1 MKKQINILREET
13 ALLHALPGSAAI
25 IDKDGEI
32 IASNENWE
40 NGSKCSNWLEIEKSG
55 DNYFE
60 HCKKAVE
67 EGNDYALKLL
77 FGIREV
83 LDGERASLEMTM
95 AQNGGPRRW
104 CKVSVSKINSSEQ
117 IALIIFDDVTANMRA
132 IHLLRE
138 SEERYSQQFQ
148 YSVSGIILGSP
159 EGEIFDA
166 NPAACKILGYSKE
179 ELIEGGRQL
188 IVDESNPAHIEM
200 LQVRDEESVFE
211 GEKEYT
217 HRDGHTVPV
226 EIISV
231 TYKDEEEGLKV
242 INTFRDITLEKQ
254 VEHFLEEERRFTKT
268 VLNSIPGI
276 FFVLDSKGKLI
287 RWNESIEKELG
298 YNEDEL
304 QTMSILEIFKENER
318 EKAEEMFNN
327 AFEHG
332 NNGFV
337 THILSKHN
345 GDRTYHIYVNRFISE
360 DEEYLVSTGV
370 DITEFLASEHERER
384 NFALMTQLFENSPLA
399 MVMID
404 KQSRVQKV
412 NNGFTTLF
420 GYDPVEVLGKNVNKL
435 ITEDSKLKEAEEV
448 SKSAI
453 TGQAHQQET
462 LRLTKHQNAVP
473 VLVSTVPIW
482 SHGEVIAAYGIY
494 VDLTEQK
501 KLERDL
507 QTSLNEKNILLQEL
521 HHRVKNNLAIIAGLL
536 ELQVIYENNI
546 AVKHKLEEAHSRI
559 FSIAKIHET
568 LYQQKDVVQIEFNE
582 YLDSIIGS
590 MSYVAGEKKFSIKRE
605 EHSEPFMLNL
615 NQAVPLGL
623 VINELIQMKSTDT
636 SAIKHEVNINLTC
649 NGNDVQLEIDG
660 FEKNIEELEST
671 DESYTFHKLL
681 IDTFIKQIDADI
693 RYSRNGTNSVL
704 VHFKR
709 TEDLRGSSSAITSRD
724 NLFKNKKR

>member
-1 MKKQINILREET
+1 MKKEINILREEI
-13 ALLHALPGSAAI
+13 ALLRALPGSAAVI
-25 IDKDGEI
+25 NKEGEI
-32 IASNENWE
+32 IASNESWE
-40 NGSKCSNWLEIEKSG
+40 NGKKCSNWLEIEKSS

-60 HCKKAVE
+60 HCQKAIE

-83 LDGERASLEMTM
+83 LESKREILEMTM
-95 AQNGGPRRW
+95 SQNGGTRKW
-104 CKVSVSKINSSEQ
+104 CKVSVSKIVGNEQ

-132 IHLLRE
+132 IQQLRE

-179 ELIEGGRQL
+179 ELINGGRQF

-200 LQVRDEESVFE
+200 LRIRQEESVFE
-211 GEKEYT
+211 GEKEYI
-217 HRDGHTVPV
+217 HKDGHTVPV
-226 EIISV
+226 EITSV
-231 TYKDEEEGLKV
+231 VYKDEEEGLKV
-242 INTFRDITLEKQ
+242 INTFRDITLERQ
-254 VEHFLEEERRFTKT
+254 VEHFLEEERRFTRT

-287 RWNESIEKELG
+287 QWNESIEKELG

-304 QTMSILEIFKENER
+304 RTISILEIFKENER
-318 EKAEEMFNN
+318 EKAEEMFNS

-337 THILSKHN
+337 SQILSKHN
-345 GDRTYHIYVNRFISE
+345 GERTFHIYVNRFISE
-360 DEEYLVSTGV
+360 NEEYLVSTGV
-370 DITEFLASEHERER
+370 DITEFLVSERERER

-412 NNGFTTLF
+412 NNGFVTLF
-420 GYDPVEVLGKNVNKL
+420 GYEPIEILGENVNKL
-435 ITEDSKLKEAEEV
+435 ITSESNIKEAEEV
-448 SKSAI
+448 SMSAI
-453 TGQAHQQET
+453 SGQAHQQET
-462 LRLTKHQNAVP
+462 TRLTKHQNAVP

-501 KLERDL
+501 KLESEL
-507 QTSLNEKNILLQEL
+507 QASLNDKNILLQEL

-536 ELQVIYENNI
+536 ELQVIYENET

-590 MSYVAGEKKFSIKRE
+590 MSYVAGEKKFSIRRE
-605 EHSEPFMLNL
+605 ENSTPFMLNL

-636 SAIKHEVNINLTC
+636 KASKHEVNINLTS
-649 NGNDVQLEIDG
+649 NGNEVQLEIDG

-671 DESYTFHKLL
+671 DDSYIFHKLL

-693 RYSRNGTNSVL
+693 RYARNGTNSVII
-704 VHFKR
+704 HFKR

-724 NLFKNKKR
+724 DLFNK

>member
-1 MKKQINILREET
+1 MS
-13 ALLHALPGSAAI
+13 ALPGSAAI
-25 IDKDGEI
+25 IDADGEI
-32 IASNENWE
+32 IASNENW
-40 NGSKCSNWLEIEKSG
+40 NRGKKCSNWLGIEKTST
-55 DNYFE
+55 NYFE
-60 HCKKAVE
+60 HCKKAIE
-67 EGNDYALKLL
+67 HGNDYALKLL
-77 FGIREV
+77 FGLREV
-83 LDGERASLEMTM
+83 LEGEGNSLEMTM
-95 AQNGGPRRW
+95 AQNGDSKTW
-104 CKVSVSKINSSEQ
+104 CKVSVSKIESSEQ

-159 EGEIFDA
+159 SGEIYDA

-179 ELIEGGRQL
+179 ELIEGGREL
-188 IVDESNPAHIEM
+188 IVDETSPAHIEM
-200 LQVRDEESVFE
+200 LRVREDESVFE
-211 GEKEYT
+211 GEKEYI
-217 HRDGHTVPV
+217 HKDGHTVPV
-226 EIISV
+226 EITSV
-231 TYKDEEEGLKV
+231 IFIDENEGLKV

-268 VLNSIPGI
+268 VLDSTPGI

-304 QTMSILEIFKENER
+304 RTMSILEIFKENER

-327 AFEHG
+327 AYEHG

-337 THILSKHN
+337 TQILSKHN
-345 GDRTYHIYVNRFISE
+345 GDRSFHMYINRFLSE
-360 DEEYLVSTGV
+360 DEEYLVATGV
-370 DITEFLASEHERER
+370 DITEFLASELERER

-404 KQSRVQKV
+404 LQSRVQKV
-412 NNGFTTLF
+412 NNGFSALF
-420 GYDPVEVLGKNVNKL
+420 GYEPVEVIGKNVNEL
-435 ITEDSKLKEAEEV
+435 ITSESTINEAEEV
-448 SKSAI
+448 SRSAI
-453 TGQAHQQET
+453 SGQAHQQET

-507 QTSLNEKNILLQEL
+507 QNSLNDKNLLLQEL

-536 ELQVIYENNI
+536 ELQVIYESNKD
-546 AVKHKLEEAHSRI
+546 VKSKLEEAHSRI

-590 MSYVAGEKKFSIKRE
+590 MSYVAGEKKFSITRE
-605 EHSEPFMLNL
+605 ENTEPFMLNL

-623 VINELIQMKSTDT
+623 VINELIQMKSTDS
-636 SAIKHEVNINLTC
+636 SAHSHSVNINLTC
-649 NGNDVQLEIDG
+649 AGNDVQLEIDG
-660 FEKNIEELEST
+660 FEKHIEELEST

-681 IDTFIKQIDADI
+681 IDTFIKQIDAEVS
-693 RYSRNGTNSVL
+693 YSRNGTNSVIIR
-704 VHFKR
+704 FKR
-709 TEDLRGSSSAITSRD
+709 TEDLRGSSSALTSRD
-724 NLFKNKKR
+724 DLFNK

>member
-1 MKKQINILREET
+1 MS
-13 ALLHALPGSAAI
+13 ALPGSAAI
-25 IDKDGEI
+25 IDADGEI
-32 IASNENWE
+32 IASNENW
-40 NGSKCSNWLEIEKSG
+40 NRGKKCSNWLGIEKTST
-55 DNYFE
+55 NYFE
-60 HCKKAVE
+60 HCKKAIE
-67 EGNDYALKLL
+67 HGNDYALKLL
-77 FGIREV
+77 FGLREV
-83 LDGERASLEMTM
+83 LEGEGNSLEMTM
-95 AQNGGPRRW
+95 AQNGDSKTW
-104 CKVSVSKINSSEQ
+104 CKVSVSKIESSEQ

-159 EGEIFDA
+159 SGEIYDA

-179 ELIEGGRQL
+179 ELIEGGREL
-188 IVDESNPAHIEM
+188 IVDETSPAHIEM
-200 LQVRDEESVFE
+200 LRVREDESVFE
-211 GEKEYT
+211 GEKEYI
-217 HRDGHTVPV
+217 HKDGHTVPV
-226 EIISV
+226 EITSV
-231 TYKDEEEGLKV
+231 IFIDENEGLKV

-268 VLNSIPGI
+268 VLDSIPGI

-304 QTMSILEIFKENER
+304 RTMSILEIFKENER

-327 AFEHG
+327 AYEHG

-337 THILSKHN
+337 TQILSKHN
-345 GDRTYHIYVNRFISE
+345 GDRSFHMYINRFLSE
-360 DEEYLVSTGV
+360 DEEYLVATGV
-370 DITEFLASEHERER
+370 DITEFLASELERER

-404 KQSRVQKV
+404 LQSRVQKV
-412 NNGFTTLF
+412 NNGFSALF
-420 GYDPVEVLGKNVNKL
+420 GYEPVEVIGKNVNEL
-435 ITEDSKLKEAEEV
+435 ITSESTINEAEEV
-448 SKSAI
+448 SRSAI
-453 TGQAHQQET
+453 SGQAHQQET

-507 QTSLNEKNILLQEL
+507 QNSLNDKNLLLQEL

-536 ELQVIYENNI
+536 ELQVIYESNKD
-546 AVKHKLEEAHSRI
+546 VKNKLEEAHSRI

-590 MSYVAGEKKFSIKRE
+590 MSYVAGEKKFSITRE
-605 EHSEPFMLNL
+605 ENTEPFMLNL

-623 VINELIQMKSTDT
+623 VINELIQMKSTDS
-636 SAIKHEVNINLTC
+636 SAHSHSVNINLTC
-649 NGNDVQLEIDG
+649 AGNDVQLEIDG
-660 FEKNIEELEST
+660 FEKHIEELEST

-681 IDTFIKQIDADI
+681 IDTFIKQIDAEVS
-693 RYSRNGTNSVL
+693 YSRNGTNSVIIR
-704 VHFKR
+704 FKR
-709 TEDLRGSSSAITSRD
+709 TEDLRGSSSALTSRD
-724 NLFKNKKR
+724 DLFNK

>member
-1 MKKQINILREET
+1 MS
-13 ALLHALPGSAAI
+13 ALPGSAAI
-25 IDKDGEI
+25 IDADGEI
-32 IASNENWE
+32 IASNENW
-40 NGSKCSNWLEIEKSG
+40 NRGKKCSNWLGIEKTST
-55 DNYFE
+55 NYFE
-60 HCKKAVE
+60 HCKKAIE
-67 EGNDYALKLL
+67 HGNDYALKLL
-77 FGIREV
+77 FGLREV
-83 LDGERASLEMTM
+83 LEGEGNSLEMTM
-95 AQNGGPRRW
+95 AQNGDSKTW
-104 CKVSVSKINSSEQ
+104 CKVSVSKIESSEQ

-159 EGEIFDA
+159 SGEIYDA

-179 ELIEGGRQL
+179 ELIEGGREL
-188 IVDESNPAHIEM
+188 IVDETSPAHIEM
-200 LQVRDEESVFE
+200 LRVREDESVFE
-211 GEKEYT
+211 GEKEYI
-217 HRDGHTVPV
+217 HKDGHTVPV
-226 EIISV
+226 EITSV
-231 TYKDEEEGLKV
+231 IFIDENEGLKV

-268 VLNSIPGI
+268 VLDSIPGI

-304 QTMSILEIFKENER
+304 RTMSILEIFKENER

-327 AFEHG
+327 AYEHG

-337 THILSKHN
+337 TQILSKHN
-345 GDRTYHIYVNRFISE
+345 GDRSFHMYINRFLSE
-360 DEEYLVSTGV
+360 DEEYLVATGV
-370 DITEFLASEHERER
+370 DITEFLASELERER

-404 KQSRVQKV
+404 LQSRVQKV
-412 NNGFTTLF
+412 NNGFSALF
-420 GYDPVEVLGKNVNKL
+420 GYEPVEVIGKNVNEL
-435 ITEDSKLKEAEEV
+435 ITSESTINEAEEV
-448 SKSAI
+448 SRSAI
-453 TGQAHQQET
+453 SGQAHQQET

-507 QTSLNEKNILLQEL
+507 QNSLNDKNLLLQEL

-536 ELQVIYENNI
+536 ELQVIYESNKD
-546 AVKHKLEEAHSRI
+546 VKSKLEEAHSRI

-590 MSYVAGEKKFSIKRE
+590 MSYVAGEKKFSITRE
-605 EHSEPFMLNL
+605 ENTEPFMLNL

-623 VINELIQMKSTDT
+623 VINELIQMKSTDS
-636 SAIKHEVNINLTC
+636 SAHSHSVNINLTC
-649 NGNDVQLEIDG
+649 AGNDVQLEIDG
-660 FEKNIEELEST
+660 FEKHIEELEST

-681 IDTFIKQIDADI
+681 IDTFIKQIDAEVS
-693 RYSRNGTNSVL
+693 YSRNGTNSVIIR
-704 VHFKR
+704 FKR
-709 TEDLRGSSSAITSRD
+709 TEDLRGSSSALTSRD
-724 NLFKNKKR
+724 DLFNK